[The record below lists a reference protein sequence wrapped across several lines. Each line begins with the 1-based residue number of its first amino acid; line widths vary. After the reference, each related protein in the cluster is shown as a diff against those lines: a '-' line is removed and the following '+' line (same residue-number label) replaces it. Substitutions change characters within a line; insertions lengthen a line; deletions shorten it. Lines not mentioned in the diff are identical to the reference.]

1 MSKFVSSATPVLLNA
16 GGVELAGDVRL
27 PDRPRGL
34 IVFAHGSG
42 SSRHSSRN
50 VFVAESLGHQGFG
63 TLLMDLLTR
72 DEEFVDQRTA
82 HLRFDVGMLGGRVAH
97 VIDWLDMN
105 DLRSLPI
112 GLFGAS
118 TGAAA
123 ALIAAAV
130 RPGRVHAIV
139 SRGGRPDLA
148 AADLPR
154 VKAPTLLL
162 VGELDDVVIG
172 LNRRAAARMSHAEVV
187 IEIVPGAT
195 HLFEEPGALDQVAR
209 HAANW
214 FDRHLPVPAA
224 KPGTH

>member
-1 MSKFVSSATPVLLNA
+1 MAVPKTALPATPVLLNA
-16 GGVELAGDVRL
+16 GSVELAGDVRL

-34 IVFAHGSG
+34 VVFAHGSG

-50 VFVAESLGHQGFG
+50 VFVAEALGAHGFG

-82 HLRFDVGMLGGRVAH
+82 HLRFDVGLLGSRVAH

-123 ALIAAAV
+123 M
-130 RPGRVHAIV
+130 
-139 SRGGRPDLA
+139 SR
-148 AADLPR
+148 
-154 VKAPTLLL
+154 
-162 VGELDDVVIG
+162 
-172 LNRRAAARMSHAEVV
+172 AEVA

-209 HAANW
+209 HAADW

-224 KPGTH
+224 RPGTH